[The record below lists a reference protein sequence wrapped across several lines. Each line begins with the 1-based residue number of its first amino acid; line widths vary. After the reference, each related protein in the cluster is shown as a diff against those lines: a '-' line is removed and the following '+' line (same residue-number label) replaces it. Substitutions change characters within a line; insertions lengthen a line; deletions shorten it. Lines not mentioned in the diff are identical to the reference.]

1 MGFFNVKG
9 GSGSGPA
16 MGGKKEYT
24 VVITGASGMIG
35 RALTQSLQAGTV
47 GGKPVKVVEISR
59 RSGATSWDPATGAIN
74 AQALEGADAVVHLAG
89 ENIGSGSTE
98 SLTGRLGAWTDAK
111 KERIL
116 NSRRDGTSLLVKTI
130 VGLKNPPKVF
140 VTASAVGYYGF
151 DEGDTVF
158 DESGALGKG
167 FLAEVTRVWEA
178 EAAKLQGKRGI
189 RVVNA
194 RFGVVLSK
202 EGGIIKK
209 LLPIFQLG
217 GGGVIGN
224 GQQYLSWV
232 SLTDAVRAIQ
242 FLLESPKL
250 SGPVNVVAPEPA
262 TNAEFT
268 AAMGKALFRPTVRK
282 WKGGREGG
290 FDCCCSCDSSFF
302 FTFSFCTK
310 TQILPFPAPAAQ
322 LLFGEMGNEMLLG
335 GQRAVPKKLTTA
347 GFSFKYP
354 DILSG
359 VQSALRK

>member
-1 MGFFNVKG
+1 MGFFNTGAKG
-9 GSGSGPA
+9 SVTNLSLG
-16 MGGKKEYT
+16 GGKKEYT

-35 RALTQSLQAGTV
+35 RALTKALQGGTIAG
-47 GGKPVKVVEISR
+47 KSVKVVEISR

-74 AQALEGADAVVHLAG
+74 AAALEGADAVVHLAG
-89 ENIGSGSTE
+89 ENVGSGSSE
-98 SLTGRLGAWTDAK
+98 SLTGRLGAWTEQK

-116 NSRRDGTSLLVKTI
+116 NSRRDGTALLVRTI
-130 VGLKNPPKVF
+130 QGLKNPPKVF
-140 VTASAVGYYGF
+140 LTASAVGYYGF
-151 DEGDTVF
+151 DEGDRVF
-158 DESGALGKG
+158 DETGALGKG

-217 GGGVIGN
+217 GGGIIGD
-224 GQQYLSWV
+224 GQQYLSWI

-242 FLLESPKL
+242 FLLGASRL

-268 AAMGKALFRPTVRK
+268 AAMGKALFRPTVREL
-282 WKGGREGG
+282 RYLL
-290 FDCCCSCDSSFF
+290 FLSFF
-302 FTFSFCTK
+302 PCGS
-310 TQILPFPAPAAQ
+310 
-322 LLFGEMGNEMLLG
+322 G
-335 GQRAVPKKLTTA
+335 G
-347 GFSFKYP
+347 G
-354 DILSG
+354 
-359 VQSALRK
+359 